1 MALGVREVAD
11 HEICPRVL
19 FRAHPARPTE
29 ALGLLERGLDVGNA
43 DVEDNLTVVAHASAD
58 AARDP
63 GPVAGRVAVHEP
75 VVPRLR
81 DCLRDRGARV
91 ELPSEQVAV

>member
-1 MALGVREVAD
+1 MTLGVREVAD

-19 FRAHPARPTE
+19 FGAHPARPAE
-29 ALGLLERGLDVGNA
+29 ALGLLERRLDVGNA
-43 DVEDNLTVVAHASAD
+43 DVEDHVAIVAHASAD

-63 GPVAGRVAVHEP
+63 GPVAGGVAIHEP

-81 DCLRDRGARV
+81 DRLREPLAC
-91 ELPSEQVAV
+91 S